1 MNLIYFTQE
10 AYKSIKKDVQS
21 NNDRYYS
28 NEEWLEDYFEEKGI
42 SEFYRTSTVKVDE
55 FEFQYSGEDDECKKA
70 DDIQNTIFLYSAFRK
85 KITPAQAA
93 DPCLWTALCHIPY
106 KNYVMKRW
114 RKKDDTVSIDRRFC
128 ATEGRNSLLYYNAIS
143 RLWWSGYLTY
153 EEAKEKSDPWQLTRI
168 LFSAQQ
174 IQKDLFD
181 QPFCMNRVIVQGLLR
196 ALKRIQEER
205 GNAST
210 PVFRKCCDSYINHY
224 GAVSILDSL
233 TSEEIEEIAY
243 AYMKSITE

>member
-55 FEFQYSGEDDECKKA
+55 FEFQYSGENDECKKA

-106 KNYVMKRW
+106 KNYVIKRW
-114 RKKDDTVSIDRRFC
+114 RKKDDTVSIDKRFC

-243 AYMKSITE
+243 GYMKSISE